1 MKQPA
6 RQLQAQTRV
15 RLGLAQL
22 PAQLLAL
29 LARHRQAECWRLA
42 QQPAQLLAPG

>member
-6 RQLQAQTRV
+6 RQLQAQTRL

-22 PAQLLAL
+22 SPL
-29 LARHRQAECWRLA
+29 LARHWQARCWRRA